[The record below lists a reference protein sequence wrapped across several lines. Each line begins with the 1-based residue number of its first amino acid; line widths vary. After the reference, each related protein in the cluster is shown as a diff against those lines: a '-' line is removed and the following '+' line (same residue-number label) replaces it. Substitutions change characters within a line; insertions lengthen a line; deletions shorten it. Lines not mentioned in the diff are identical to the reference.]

1 MAHATGEAK
10 ESPSRVVH
18 ENQDV
23 DVQFHLK
30 EFELLKDEIKRR
42 SDEQMIS
49 ERLTAIACAA
59 VYSFT
64 VTIWN
69 QDVDP
74 FLLPGFLLLW
84 WIPPVIIFYSS
95 VRWNLNAW
103 MIDHI
108 GSYIKDRLEP
118 LLAANGEGWEVANA
132 TYRTAY
138 KDAAE
143 AQPETGENKSN
154 SVFRRRGIFES
165 ALGRW
170 GTLEKVRLYML
181 LGATLLALIQTI
193 LALIQVIL
201 A

>member
-1 MAHATGEAK
+1 MANATGEAK
-10 ESPSRVVH
+10 ESPPRVVH
-18 ENQDV
+18 ESQDV

-42 SDEQMIS
+42 SDEQMTS

-69 QDVDP
+69 QGVDP

-84 WIPPVIIFYSS
+84 WIPPIIIFYSS

-108 GSYIKDRLEP
+108 GSYIKNRLEP
-118 LLAANGEGWEVANA
+118 LLAANGQGWEVVNA
-132 TYRTAY
+132 TYRTTD
-138 KDAAE
+138 KDTAE
-143 AQPETGENKSN
+143 TQPETDKNKSN
-154 SVFRRRGIFES
+154 NVFKKRGVLGDAF
-165 ALGRW
+165 GRW
-170 GTLEKVRLYML
+170 GILEGVRLYML
-181 LGATLLALIQTI
+181 LGAILLALIQTT